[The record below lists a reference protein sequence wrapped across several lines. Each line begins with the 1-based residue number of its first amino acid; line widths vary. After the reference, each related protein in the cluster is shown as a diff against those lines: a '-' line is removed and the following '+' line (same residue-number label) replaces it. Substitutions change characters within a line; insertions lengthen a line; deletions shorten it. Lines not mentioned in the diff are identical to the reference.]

1 MMFRLM
7 RGPRGTTLQRTILS
21 LFVVL
26 ALVSSACGSRLT
38 KQERADAIT
47 ALTRGGGGGS
57 STGTGSTDLGTGT
70 GSSTGSTSSTGG
82 GGSTTTTTGGGSTG
96 GGSSGGTVVA
106 NSVGSC
112 AKATKGGQ

>member
-1 MMFRLM
+1 MMLRLM
-7 RGPRGTTLQRTILS
+7 RGPRGQTLKRSSIA
-21 LFVVL
+21 LFAVL

-47 ALTRGGGGGS
+47 ALTRGGGGGG

-82 GGSTTTTTGGGSTG
+82 GSSTTTG
-96 GGSSGGTVVA
+96 GGSSGGGSSGGGAVVA
-106 NSVGSC
+106 
-112 AKATKGGQ
+112 